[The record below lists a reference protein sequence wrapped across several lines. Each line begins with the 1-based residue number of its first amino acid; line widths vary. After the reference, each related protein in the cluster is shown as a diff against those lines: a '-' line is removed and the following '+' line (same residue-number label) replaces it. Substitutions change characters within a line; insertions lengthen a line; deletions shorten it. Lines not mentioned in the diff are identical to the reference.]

1 MPYNTLHLE
10 SADAITTL
18 TLNRPE
24 KRNAISAE
32 MIGDLLRALD
42 EIESSA
48 ARVVVLTGAGTTFCG
63 GMDLNYLKEFPS
75 QSPEQIVQDARR
87 IAGMFRRLW
96 SFPKPTI
103 AAVNGPAIAGG
114 TGLATLC
121 DFTLAAPEAKFGYTE
136 VRLGFIPAIVS
147 SFLVRQVGEKR
158 ARDLLLSGRLID
170 AHEARE
176 MGLVNEV
183 VPQERL
189 LARARERAADL
200 ASLSPTALSST
211 KRLLIKFAEAE
222 IDREVELA
230 IQESARIRSTADFR
244 EGITAFLEKRK
255 PVWRGE

>member
-1 MPYNTLHLE
+1 MPYNTLHLKFE
-10 SADAITTL
+10 DAIATL

-96 SFPKPTI
+96 SFSRPTI

-121 DFTLAAPEAKFGYTE
+121 DFTLAAPEASFGYTE

-170 AHEARE
+170 AHEAHE

-189 LARARERAADL
+189 LARARERASDL

-222 IDREVELA
+222 IDREIELGV
-230 IQESARIRSTADFR
+230 QESARMRSTADFR